1 MKRLPA
7 HLRYTASHTW
17 LNQTGDTVT
26 VGLTEHGANGMRDIV
41 YVQLPDI
48 GDELTVGQPC
58 GSVESSKTASDVD
71 APASGVVFARNAAL
85 RDDPSLVNRDPF
97 GAGWLVRI
105 RFTELGA
112 TMTAEEYAKLMQV
125 PFPDTVC

>member
-1 MKRLPA
+1 MTTLPA
-7 HLRYTASHTW
+7 HLRYSAGHTW
-17 LNQTGDTVT
+17 LDQAGDTVT
-26 VGLTEHGANGMRDIV
+26 IGLTGHASDGMRDIV

-48 GDELTVGQPC
+48 GAEVTVGQPC

-71 APASGVVFARNAAL
+71 APASGVVLAVNAAL

-97 GAGWLVRI
+97 EAGWLLRV

-112 TMTAEEYAKLMQV
+112 TMSAEEYAKLMLV
-125 PFPDTVC
+125 PFPDSVC